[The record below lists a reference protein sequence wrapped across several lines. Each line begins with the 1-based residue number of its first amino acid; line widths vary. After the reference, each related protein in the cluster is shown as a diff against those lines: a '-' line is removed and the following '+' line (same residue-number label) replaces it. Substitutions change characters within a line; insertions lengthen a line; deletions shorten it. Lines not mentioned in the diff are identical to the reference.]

1 MDLLNAIT
9 PVAEVATIA
18 GDVAVVA
25 STTTKLTSL
34 VQSGKSIAQA
44 HPVAAAAVGVVAGAA
59 ALYGSYKGASW
70 LSRKVFGRSA
80 SKPTAAKTV
89 PEAEAAEP
97 VAATA

>member
-18 GDVAVVA
+18 GDVVVVA
-25 STTTKLTSL
+25 STTTKLASL
-34 VQSGKSIAQA
+34 VQSGKSVAQA

-59 ALYGSYKGASW
+59 VLYGSYKGASW

-80 SKPTAAKTV
+80 SKPTAAKSAPV
-89 PEAEAAEP
+89 ADAAARA
-97 VAATA
+97 AATA